1 MLDNVKIALICWIS
15 ISLCSGCSSMSAQQ
29 NAVFIGS
36 NAYILHQIIKNNQK
50 YDEENCGKYKKC

>member
-1 MLDNVKIALICWIS
+1 MNVKTKML
-15 ISLCSGCSSMSAQQ
+15 ISLLLSITISGCSNMSAQQ

-50 YDEENCGKYKKC
+50 YDQENCGVYKKC